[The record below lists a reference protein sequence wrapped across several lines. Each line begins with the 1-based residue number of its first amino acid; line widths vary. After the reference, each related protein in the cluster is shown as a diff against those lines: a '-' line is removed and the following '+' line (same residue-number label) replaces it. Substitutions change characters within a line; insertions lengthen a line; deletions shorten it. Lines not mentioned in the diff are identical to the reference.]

1 MNPTHNDSPGVAPMV
16 AAMVAAGMLL
26 ACLPAVSMAQ
36 APAET
41 AATPVGSPLVD
52 SSGPAQLIESVA
64 NAMLKE
70 LDANRPAFRKDPS
83 KVYALVD
90 RILLPY
96 FDVDYAARLV
106 LAKHWRTATP
116 EQRKRFVDA
125 FYKSLLNNYGDALV
139 EFTGDRIKVMPAKVE
154 PAATAATVRT
164 EVKRSNGDKIPVN
177 YSLRK
182 GETGWKA
189 WDVTIEGISYIK
201 SFREDFGS
209 EIDAKGIDAV
219 IQRLETQGVNAPAAA
234 GKQRA

>member
-1 MNPTHNDSPGVAPMV
+1 MTHHNAPRAGTLRAVA
-16 AAMVAAGMLL
+16 L
-26 ACLPAVSMAQ
+26 ALISSALFLAQ
-36 APAET
+36 AAVATANTSSPA
-41 AATPVGSPLVD
+41 APVVD
-52 SSGPAQLIESVA
+52 SSGPTQLIDSAA

-70 LDANRPAFRKDPS
+70 LDARRAEFRKDPT

-125 FYKSLLNNYGDALV
+125 FYRSLLNNYGDALV
-139 EFTGDRIKVMPAKVE
+139 EFTGDRIRVFPGNVD
-154 PAATAATVRT
+154 PAATTAVVRT
-164 EVKRSNGDKIPVN
+164 EVKRSNGEKIPVN

-182 GETGWKA
+182 GEQGWKA
-189 WDVTIEGISYIK
+189 WDVTIEGISYVK

-209 EIDAKGIDAV
+209 EIDQKGLDAV
-219 IQRLETQGVNAPAAA
+219 IQRLESR
-234 GKQRA
+234 K